1 MYKYFFCI
9 RSLYGGNYVIPACHL
24 ALSLSERL
32 RTRCAAAH
40 TDRGDE
46 RRTNRPA
53 TSDRLA
59 GRRAE
64 THFTE
69 AIKAAPQDYHA
80 YADRGLVR
88 ALDERYEEARSD
100 LTRASDLAP
109 GMPTVEYNWAMYYKL
124 QGQLDGAFAHFQNV
138 LKKEPKNAWTLYG
151 IATIYADRGE
161 TDPALDY
168 LERAIAANPAVADA
182 ARAQDHFRSFHENA
196 RFQKLVQ

>member
-1 MYKYFFCI
+1 MSY
-9 RSLYGGNYVIPACHL
+9 LLVILLCLCLSGCGQDAPPPAP
-24 ALSLSERL
+24 
-32 RTRCAAAH
+32 TAATNAEQ
-40 TDRGDE
+40 TIPQPPTAWREGVTSMQAGDY
-46 RRTNRPA
+46 A
-53 TSDRLA
+53 A
-59 GRRAE
+59 AE